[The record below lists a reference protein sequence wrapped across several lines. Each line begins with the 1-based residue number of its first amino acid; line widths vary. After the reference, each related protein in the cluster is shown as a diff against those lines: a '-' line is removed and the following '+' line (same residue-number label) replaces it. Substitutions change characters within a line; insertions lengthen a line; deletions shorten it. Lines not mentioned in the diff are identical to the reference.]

1 MRFLNLLKKS
11 VFPVMLCS
19 AMVSAQLANGK
30 NFDVIRVGKTG
41 ISQAHVDSLADALEK
56 AQTRGRAVSV
66 PPEAKKQLRWAVI
79 DNLVGQELVKLEAKA
94 LGIKVPKTR
103 VDSVATLFK
112 KQYPSLDVFNKEL
125 KKNGITEA
133 QFNARIEQ
141 QLQSDILLETK
152 VPYPTDPT
160 EKQIAAYWEL
170 NKAEALSNV
179 SDTVSGARILLKDK
193 KGESKQAIADKKE
206 LLKGLAAQV
215 RLGKAS
221 FAVLAAQ
228 YSDDEDAKKTGGV
241 MNRFVAK
248 SKGADFAKA
257 IDKLSVG
264 DISEPFSTSEGL
276 QIFMLTEKNDG
287 KFENYKVKI
296 EYILRVQ
303 AEQNRQMKIKSYL
316 DELAKK
322 YTVKYLNKEYT
333 PENAIG
339 GAK

>member
-1 MRFLNLLKKS
+1 MRFVNLLKKS
-11 VFPVMLCS
+11 VLPVMLCS
-19 AMVSAQLANGK
+19 ALASAQLANGK

-94 LGIKVPKTR
+94 LGIKVPKNR
-103 VDSVATLFK
+103 IDSVATLFK
-112 KQYPSLDVFNKEL
+112 SQYPSLDVFNKEL
-125 KKNGITEA
+125 KKNGITEK
-133 QFNARIEQ
+133 QFNERIEQ
-141 QLQSDILLETK
+141 QLQSDLLLETK
-152 VPYPTDPT
+152 VPYPAEPT
-160 EKQIAAYWEL
+160 EKQVAAYWEL
-170 NKAEALSNV
+170 NKGKVPIN
-179 SDTVSGARILLKDK
+179 DTISGARILLKNK

-228 YSDDEDAKKTGGV
+228 YSDDADAKKTGGV
-241 MNRFVAK
+241 MNKFVAK
-248 SKGADFAKA
+248 SKGADFEKA
-257 IDKLSVG
+257 IGKLSVG
-264 DISEPFSTSEGL
+264 DISDVFSTSEGL

-287 KFENYKVKI
+287 KFENYKVQI
-296 EYILRVQ
+296 DYILRVQ
-303 AEQNRQMKIKSYL
+303 AEQERQMKIKSYL

-322 YTVKYLNKEYT
+322 YTVKYLNKDYT

>member
-11 VFPVMLCS
+11 VLPVMLCS
-19 AMVSAQLANGK
+19 VFASAQLANGK

-41 ISQAHVDSLADALEK
+41 ISQAHVDSLAEALEK

-66 PPEAKKQLRWAVI
+66 PADVKMQIRWAVI

-94 LGIKVPKTR
+94 LGIKVPQTR
-103 VDSVATLFK
+103 IDSVATLFRA
-112 KQYPSLDVFNKEL
+112 QYPSPEVFKKEL
-125 KKNGITEA
+125 KKNGITEK
-133 QFNARIEQ
+133 QFNERIKQ
-141 QLQSDILLETK
+141 QLQSDLLLESK
-152 VPYPTDPT
+152 IPYPADPT

-170 NKAEALSNV
+170 NKSRV
-179 SDTVSGARILLKDK
+179 SINDTISGARILLKSK
-193 KGESKQAIADKKE
+193 SGESKQAIADKKE

-221 FAVLAAQ
+221 FATLAAQ
-228 YSDDEDAKKTGGV
+228 YSDDADARKTGGV
-241 MNRFVAK
+241 MTKFVAK
-248 SKGADFAKA
+248 SKGADFKKA
-257 IDKLSVG
+257 IESLTVG
-264 DISEPFSTSEGL
+264 EISDVFSTSEGL

-287 KFENYKVKI
+287 KFENYKVQI
-296 EYILRVQ
+296 DYILRVQ
-303 AEQNRQMKIKSYL
+303 GEQERQMKIKGYL

-322 YTVKYLNKEYT
+322 YTVKYLNKDYT

>member
-11 VFPVMLCS
+11 VLPVMLCS
-19 AMVSAQLANGK
+19 ALASAQLASGK

-66 PPEAKKQLRWAVI
+66 PVEAKMQLRWAVI
-79 DNLVGQELVKLEAKA
+79 DNLVGQELVKLEVKA
-94 LGIKVPKTR
+94 LGIKVPKNR

-125 KKNGITEA
+125 KKNGITEK

-152 VPYPTDPT
+152 VPYPAEPT

-170 NKAEALSNV
+170 NKGKV
-179 SDTVSGARILLKDK
+179 SINDTISGARILLKNK

-228 YSDDEDAKKTGGV
+228 YSDDADAKKTGGV
-241 MNRFVAK
+241 MNKFIAK
-248 SKGADFAKA
+248 SKGADFEKA
-257 IDKLSVG
+257 IGKLSVG
-264 DISEPFSTSEGL
+264 DISDVFSTNEGL

-287 KFENYKVKI
+287 KFANYKVQI

-303 AEQNRQMKIKSYL
+303 AEQERQMKIKSYL

-322 YTVKYLNKEYT
+322 YTVKYLNKDYT

>member
-11 VFPVMLCS
+11 VLPVMLCS
-19 AMVSAQLANGK
+19 ALASAQLASGK

-66 PPEAKKQLRWAVI
+66 PVEAKMQLRWAVI

-94 LGIKVPKTR
+94 LGIKVPKNR

-112 KQYPSLDVFNKEL
+112 KQYPSLEVFNKEL
-125 KKNGITEA
+125 KKNGITEM

-152 VPYPTDPT
+152 VPYPADPT

-170 NKAEALSNV
+170 NKGKV
-179 SDTVSGARILLKDK
+179 SINDTISGARILLKNK

-228 YSDDEDAKKTGGV
+228 YSDDADAKKTGGV
-241 MNRFVAK
+241 MNKFIAK
-248 SKGADFAKA
+248 SKGADFEKA
-257 IDKLSVG
+257 IGKLSVG
-264 DISEPFSTSEGL
+264 DISDVFSTNEGL

-287 KFENYKVKI
+287 KFANYKVQI

-303 AEQNRQMKIKSYL
+303 AEQERQMKIKSYL

-322 YTVKYLNKEYT
+322 YAVKYLNKDYT